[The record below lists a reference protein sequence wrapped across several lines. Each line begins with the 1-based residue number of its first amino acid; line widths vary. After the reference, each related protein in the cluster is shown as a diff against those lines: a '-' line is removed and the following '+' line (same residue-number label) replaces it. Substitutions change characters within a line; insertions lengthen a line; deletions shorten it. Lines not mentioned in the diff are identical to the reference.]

1 MSCCADVLIVPDL
14 CMAVLLWAYMFVCA
28 KHSWVKRLR
37 DKFKKFRSRSRE
49 LSEDVQAM
57 KLKYGRK
64 RPLPNPTTATDTET
78 DDVSDEQ
85 MLKVQRV
92 FVSDHYWS
100 AQLSNGQTASIKF
113 RKGEIL
119 CFFYLWG
126 LPWVNAE
133 KVGMA
138 KPLRHIWGFLVPK
151 PKLSIC
157 RALFVRVFPCCS
169 YIFSWFLVYE
179 DCIYF
184 FVFTTIYGLQL
195 LVTCKEM

>member
-1 MSCCADVLIVPDL
+1 
-14 CMAVLLWAYMFVCA
+14 MFVCA

-92 FVSDHYWS
+92 FVSDHY
-100 AQLSNGQTASIKF
+100 
-113 RKGEIL
+113 
-119 CFFYLWG
+119 
-126 LPWVNAE
+126 
-133 KVGMA
+133 
-138 KPLRHIWGFLVPK
+138 
-151 PKLSIC
+151 
-157 RALFVRVFPCCS
+157 
-169 YIFSWFLVYE
+169 
-179 DCIYF
+179 
-184 FVFTTIYGLQL
+184 
-195 LVTCKEM
+195 